1 MKHGA
6 EDLDGMKS
14 SASTDLENLEGLKDI
29 GALKGDL
36 ARMKDLWGSIGLEK
50 AEVLQDMGALK
61 EDLARMEG
69 LSGSMGSGRAEGLQD
84 MGALKEEPV
93 EEGDNICPFRRV

>member
-1 MKHGA
+1 MKHGV

-14 SASTDLENLEGLKDI
+14 SGSIDLENIEALKDP
-29 GALKGDL
+29 GALKEDPDP
-36 ARMKDLWGSIGLEK
+36 MKVSWGSLGLES
-50 AEVLQDMGALK
+50 AEGLQDTGALK
-61 EDLARMEG
+61 EDLARTKDMW
-69 LSGSMGSGRAEGLQD
+69 GSMDLERTEGLQD